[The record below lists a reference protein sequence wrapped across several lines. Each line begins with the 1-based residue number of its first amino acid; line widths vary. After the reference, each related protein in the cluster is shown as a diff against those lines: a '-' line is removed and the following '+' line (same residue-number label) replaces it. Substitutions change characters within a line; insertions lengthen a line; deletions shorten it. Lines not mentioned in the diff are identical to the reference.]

1 MNRKSF
7 IVFIFII
14 HLSTILNGQNM
25 DSIGIDNNPY
35 IKYQESNFLNSQL
48 NSIRDTFNFRNTKVA
63 YYLSLVGYIQKQ
75 DYFKEAKQYSEKGQT
90 MSLQLIVLNAS
101 EKEMTNGFDVIIVSW
116 HKFTITPKFRDA
128 LIKEL
133 KKAST

>member
-1 MNRKSF
+1 MKKY
-7 IVFIFII
+7 ILVLLII
-14 HLSTILNGQNM
+14 IAISSVIHGQCI

-35 IKYQESNFLNSQL
+35 INYQESDFLNMQL
-48 NSIRDTFNFRNTKVA
+48 NSIRDTFNFKNTKVA

-75 DYFKEAKQYSEKGQT
+75 GYFKEAKQYSEKGQT
-90 MSLQLIVLNAS
+90 MSLQLIVLTAS

-116 HKFTITPKFRDA
+116 HKFTITPKFRDSF
-128 LIKEL
+128 IKEL

>member
-1 MNRKSF
+1 MKKYILF
-7 IVFIFII
+7 LLII
-14 HLSTILNGQNM
+14 IPISSVVLGQSI

-35 IKYQESNFLNSQL
+35 INYQESIFLNSQL
-48 NSIRDTFNFRNTKVA
+48 NSIRDTFDFKNKKVA
-63 YYLSLVGYIQKQ
+63 YYLSLVGYIHKL

-90 MSLQLIVLNAS
+90 MSLQLIVLSAS

-116 HKFTITPKFRDA
+116 HKFTITPKFRDT